1 MTEPEK
7 KELQIE
13 IDENTAQG
21 IYSNLAFL
29 THSDRRRG
37 FENTHVWVIDRDGGG
52 LRDLTPQF
60 DRSFQAPVWSAD
72 GQAILAGFVPWVGWE
87 DWEVHHGYL
96 FPPGFSRH
104 GLAPADFHALVFW
117 RQLVSEYGRQNAA
130 LRVRLAELEVQLGR
144 PAAAPGAGPER
155 GPVVVPFSLD
165 RLDQADPQPAASG
178 RRSVG

>member
-1 MTEPEK
+1 MGPECVGPRGGWS
-7 KELQIE
+7 E
-13 IDENTAQG
+13 AQLLG
-21 IYSNLAFL
+21 EGFAANLAVLRALQQRCGFTNPQAATVCGVSL
-29 THSDRRRG
+29 RTYRRWLCEG
-37 FENTHVWVIDRDGGG
+37 NP
-52 LRDLTPQF
+52 TPAAV
-60 DRSFQAPVWSAD
+60 RLL
-72 GQAILAGFVPWVGWE
+72 AILAGFVPWVGWE